1 MTSYLI
7 DVYIEIPSGSNIKYE
22 YDSDYKCVRCDR
34 VLNTALVYP
43 SNYGFVP
50 NTIAGDG
57 DPLDVLLISDYKLF
71 PNTIIEAKIIGVLL
85 TEDEKGEDH
94 KIIAV
99 PSNKVDPRYNSI
111 NNYNELDSNKLDK
124 IVHFFKNYKTL
135 DEKRW
140 VKVTDYKDK
149 DYALQIYK
157 SSLLEEDSD
166 NDNSEQDNSDHDNSE
181 QDNSEQDNSE
191 QDNDENSDNN
201 NDD

>member
-50 NTIAGDG
+50 NTLAGDG
-57 DPLDVLLISDYKLF
+57 DPLDVLLIADYKLC

-111 NNYNELDSNKLDK
+111 NNYNDLDSNKLDK

-135 DEKRW
+135 DKARW

-149 DYALQIYK
+149 DYALKIYK
-157 SSLLEEDSD
+157 SSSLEEDSD
-166 NDNSEQDNSDHDNSE
+166 DETDNSE

-191 QDNDENSDNN
+191 HDNNNENSDNN
-201 NDD
+201 TDDNE

>member
-1 MTSYLI
+1 MTSI
-7 DVYIEIPSGSNIKYE
+7 TDVIIEIPYNSFVKYE
-22 YDSDYKCVRCDR
+22 YDEVVHKIRCDR

-85 TEDEKGEDH
+85 TEDEKGEDQ

-99 PSNKVDPRYNSI
+99 PSNKVDPRYNNI
-111 NNYNELDSNKLDK
+111 NNFDDLDSNKLDK

-149 DYALQIYK
+149 DYALKIYK

-166 NDNSEQDNSDHDNSE
+166 NDDETDNDNSE
-181 QDNSEQDNSE
+181 QDNSEQN
-191 QDNDENSDNN
+191 NDENSDNN
-201 NDD
+201 TNDNE

>member
-34 VLNTALVYP
+34 ILNTALVYP

-57 DPLDVLLISDYKLF
+57 DPLDVLLISDYKLY

-99 PSNKVDPRYNSI
+99 PSSKVDPRYNSI
-111 NNYNELDSNKLDK
+111 NNYNELDSNRLDK

-135 DEKRW
+135 DDKRW
-140 VKVTDYKDK
+140 VKVTDYKDR

-166 NDNSEQDNSDHDNSE
+166 DSEQDNIE
-181 QDNSEQDNSE
+181 QDNSEEN
-191 QDNDENSDNN
+191 NDDNSDNDT
-201 NDD
+201 DD